1 MPSMSQA
8 KTLGEVG
15 SILVVLTAIP
25 SIGGLL
31 GIAGFILILL
41 AIKDISE
48 VVADKSIYH
57 NMLVS
62 IVFAIAGVIIG
73 TLVVVGSVFRF
84 IGLASLT
91 GPNYFGSSFNP
102 STIPTGDWIGF
113 IMSIIVGLTVIWV
126 MMIVSAFFVRKSY
139 NAIASKLNIGMFGTA
154 GLVYLIG
161 AATTII
167 LVGFVILFIAQILLI
182 VAFFSIDDRTP
193 VISTQPIQPTTVNP

>member
-1 MPSMSQA
+1 MSQA

-102 STIPTGDWIGF
+102 STSPTGDWIGF